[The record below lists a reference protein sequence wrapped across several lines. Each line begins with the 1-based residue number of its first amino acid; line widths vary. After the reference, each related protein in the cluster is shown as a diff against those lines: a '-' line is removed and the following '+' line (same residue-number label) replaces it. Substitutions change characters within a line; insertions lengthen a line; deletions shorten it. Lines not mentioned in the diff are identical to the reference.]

1 VSAGCPVRWAEVQ
14 GDECR
19 SHLGLV
25 WRTMSRGPSS
35 LILLHGFGS
44 SFDHNWRQTGWVD
57 ILADFGV
64 TVPAIDLPGHGSS
77 SAPTHP
83 AAYAHVDEEIRRAL
97 PADEVIA
104 GVGFSAGAELL
115 LRLAC
120 AEPERFDRIV
130 LLGLGDNAFDPGDP
144 TALVAALESSEE
156 PEDVRAR
163 LFRRLARSAGNDPKA
178 LSAFLRR
185 PRQSISENEL
195 SRLHCPIL
203 VVLGD
208 RDWVGPADRLM
219 AALPSAS
226 LVTLSG
232 VDHFATPSDIGAIDA
247 TVKFLGIE

>member
-1 VSAGCPVRWAEVQ
+1 M
-14 GDECR
+14 DR
-19 SHLGLV
+19 SPG
-25 WRTMSRGPSS
+25 T

-77 SAPTHP
+77 QPLTDP
-83 AAYAHVDEEIRRAL
+83 DDYADADEEVRCAL
-97 PADEVIA
+97 PADGLIA

-115 LRLAC
+115 LRLAV

-130 LLGLGDNAFDPGDP
+130 LLGLGDNVFEPGDP
-144 TALVAALESSEE
+144 SALVAALESNEE

-163 LFRRLARSAGNDPKA
+163 LFYRLARSAGNDTRA

-185 PRQSISENEL
+185 PHQPVTEAEL
-195 SRLHCPIL
+195 ARLQCPVL

-208 RDWVGPADRLM
+208 RDWVGPGDRLM

-226 LVTLSG
+226 LVMLAG
-232 VDHFATPSDIGAIDA
+232 VDHFATPSDFGAIDA
-247 TVKFLGIE
+247 TIRFLGLE